1 MLRRQAHHRSIKTT
15 AIPPTLCPQTANW
28 MRGAKSLDGFM
39 RPCPHWRPQRLCTA
53 GSVRRIGGFPSAS
66 RRRSTPATPLQSSK
80 HRLPSS
86 LIWGTTLYAH
96 ARHFAT
102 PKDKAKP
109 TPSELEKRI
118 DAIPIERYRNFCI
131 VAHIDHGKST
141 LSDRLLEY
149 TGTISAGDGNK
160 QVLVRCPPPPCA

>member
-1 MLRRQAHHRSIKTT
+1 
-15 AIPPTLCPQTANW
+15 

-39 RPCPHWRPQRLCTA
+39 RPCLHWRPRRLCTV
-53 GSVRRIGGFPSAS
+53 GSTRGIGGIPSANLRSRSATATSPSQCQGGGRLGLSRPRTANTCFPSIQA
-66 RRRSTPATPLQSSK
+66 RR
-80 HRLPSS
+80 
-86 LIWGTTLYAH
+86 Y
-96 ARHFAT
+96 AT
-102 PKDKAKP
+102 PKDKTKP

-149 TGTISAGDGNK
+149 TGTISASDGNK
-160 QVLVRCPPPPCA
+160 QILVRLHHCSSAVAAALLPDPS